1 VVDEWEV
8 VRSELRTAGVDGVDD
23 LGRFVNNTAY
33 FAPSRLDEE
42 AATPVLLRLLPAL
55 TQPRVVTT
63 VARHLQ
69 RPSLRRVAGAYDV
82 VRGAYLHWAASPG
95 EVGWVLGDTL
105 CRAADQ
111 TRGADL
117 IELADR
123 PDHGASRGC
132 IVESLWRF
140 KKNVPV
146 EATLRRLIADPD
158 VVLPALS
165 SLQRTVGPG
174 AMVSIL
180 EDLLRF
186 EQDPAIQRAASRQ
199 LRRVRRS
206 LGTG

>member
-82 VRGAYLHWAASPG
+82 VRG
-95 EVGWVLGDTL
+95 
-105 CRAADQ
+105 
-111 TRGADL
+111 
-117 IELADR
+117 
-123 PDHGASRGC
+123 C